1 MSDYILIVD
10 DEYEIREILRLMLTR
25 VGHPVRHAVNGKQAL
40 DIIREE
46 IPAIILLDIMMPVLD
61 GREMFRE
68 IKADPALRN
77 IPVLFISAISRSR
90 ANIPGL
96 EEGDPLVDFIEK
108 SDFTPQGL
116 MTTIHSM
123 LEKAGRPARPANSK
137 LPSTK
142 VLPGLA
148 G

>member
-1 MSDYILIVD
+1 MGDYILIVD

-40 DIIREE
+40 DIIRESP
-46 IPAIILLDIMMPVLD
+46 PAIILLDIMMPVLD

-68 IKADPALRN
+68 IKADPALKN

-116 MTTIHSM
+116 MTTIHAM
-123 LEKAGRPARPANSK
+123 LDKSGHPARPTGK
-137 LPSTK
+137 LPRTK

-148 G
+148 S